1 MNKNGKLL
9 NLIFST
15 DSKKKSINN
24 INNQEFIKKLSS
36 TKQKISD
43 INFSDIAVKNSN
55 FIDFNNFKSKNQKS
69 KNNSKMKQNKNN
81 LITSLNDTGE
91 KEDNINDQIIL
102 KYQYYKYLSN
112 NNSDKEKNNLK
123 KKYINSAKNKK
134 IENNSNIK
142 KSENINIDYNKSNEF
157 DKKQI
162 INRKY
167 VKKEEKSENNYPK
180 NNRYKKINGNSDNK
194 IEIFLSSQIKNNVI
208 SKEDLLSLF
217 NNNNSIRNKNIIH
230 KNLNNYTSTNPNIKK
245 DNNNNYKSSF
255 NKNYEKSCPKLNF
268 NKYKYASYRQGQNN
282 INIKKINNEK
292 IKEENNENISKISV
306 RGNFSS
312 NYTLLESNNYIK
324 NKININHIDNNRKNL
339 INSTKSND
347 YNKNI
352 IEFFLPNKLKQNS
365 NNINENIGN
374 FQKIMRRN
382 KIKDNNQKQKVNTQT
397 NLNTNKIELKNSSNV
412 IGVKKI
418 RTFHEKNN
426 NNNKKDLSLHNIAFK
441 KKRPRYFDSEINS
454 NIIDS
459 TNVLK
464 KIKNKN
470 TYINIIRK
478 AFNNQNKNNNN
489 NNYMSN
495 NILENNSQRDSKSV
509 NIIRNRSNSN
519 INNNKKDKK
528 NKYINEHYIN
538 KLMTVIDNNNE
549 NKLSNRQYSQ
559 SNKNEIIYKENNY
572 VNEIIDN
579 NNNKEMNDDK
589 IIQNI
594 SNNSLNTYSI
604 FISHKYYKS
613 QNKIALRKIKLFD
626 FNDNEIPVIFYRTN
640 ADFNNGRLF
649 NTTMTNL
656 EIRKENNL
664 RDEIMKNSIPFL
676 TQIQKDI
683 YIYFYLNNNKSESIK
698 YIQIEN
704 YVNKLNKNISPV
716 KNVEIYKGQN
726 LVYKGMLSNN
736 INIIEMI
743 RNNSKLNVYMERPF
757 STSKTRKDIIIKNTI
772 RTKPEFNTYTKN
784 KTNSKELYYSARN
797 NLFNQFNEQANIKEE
812 EYNEN
817 DNYNNNTNN
826 LLQSSEFIN
835 KNANSN
841 INHIKGNNT
850 INIHINNNT
859 NNITNLEIFEK
870 KERNEKKS
878 NGSYYFTM
886 QNTKKNEEQENELKM
901 SLNQNLDMSFG
912 RINSDSNENNNNANY
927 NQNDIINYER
937 TFENNDGIIQ
947 ENKEINYSDNTYN
960 GNTLLNSMNNSFH
973 NKLLYNANNTNNTTN
988 NNNYIQFNKIKFILT
1003 SNYGH
1008 KKHIGLTGIEF
1019 YNMKG
1024 DLINIESALSIGAL
1038 PKDLRTIYDDENDLR
1053 IFENVFNGF
1062 NNTDE
1067 IENMW
1072 ATKLKK
1078 TEPKSFIELYF
1089 KEKIKV
1095 SKLKIY
1101 NYNEKNNLQ
1110 IGVKTIDLY
1119 LDDKFYDTIYLKP
1132 GIGDIAYDYINLKEE
1147 ISNDSSDDGLNF
1159 NKENDFGQI
1168 ILFPINN
1175 QNLDNSLHDNLEEIK
1190 YASSLFEQ
1198 SYETPFMP
1206 YGNYIKFEFLSNY
1219 YKGKPI
1225 NDEGKILKY
1234 NDIGLDS
1241 IEIYNNENKNILSKK
1256 SDYKYKI
1263 ISNCE
1268 IFHNKKNK
1276 LILNGAQ
1283 NNNGNNCF
1291 FYLFDTSIK
1300 ISYIKLNPLTKN
1312 MKSIFNTVK
1321 EIKIFCDT
1329 KIIFEGELYIDHP
1342 TIILFTCDEK
1352 YIKQINKKYLTQK
1365 YNERND
1371 EEIIND
1377 KYFSLILN

>member
-15 DSKKKSINN
+15 DSKKKNLNN

-55 FIDFNNFKSKNQKS
+55 FIDFNNFKSKKQKS
-69 KNNSKMKQNKNN
+69 KNNSKVKQNKNNN

-91 KEDNINDQIIL
+91 KEENINDQIIL

-112 NNSDKEKNNLK
+112 NSKDKEKNNLK
-123 KKYINSAKNKK
+123 KKYIYGAKNKK
-134 IENNSNIK
+134 SSNNSNIK
-142 KSENINIDYNKSNEF
+142 KNENINIDYNKSNEF

-162 INRKY
+162 INRKF
-167 VKKEEKSENNYPK
+167 VKKEEKSENNFQK
-180 NNRYKKINGNSDNK
+180 NNRYKKINSNSDNK

-217 NNNNSIRNKNIIH
+217 NNNNSIRNKNTNN
-230 KNLNNYTSTNPNIKK
+230 KNINNYTSTNPNNK
-245 DNNNNYKSSF
+245 NENNYKSTF

-268 NKYKYASYRQGQNN
+268 NKYASYRQGQNN
-282 INIKKINNEK
+282 INIKKFNYEK
-292 IKEENNENISKISV
+292 TKEENNENTSKISV

-312 NYTLLESNNYIK
+312 NFTLLEPNNYLK
-324 NKININHIDNNRKNL
+324 NKINLNIDSNRKNL
-339 INSTKSND
+339 IKSTKSND

-352 IEFFLPNKLKQNS
+352 IEFFLPNKIKQNP
-365 NNINENIGN
+365 NNLNDNLGN

-382 KIKDNNQKQKVNTQT
+382 KIKENNQKQKVNTQT
-397 NLNTNKIELKNSSNV
+397 NLNPNKFELKNPNNV

-418 RTFHEKNN
+418 RTFHEKGNN
-426 NNNKKDLSLHNIAFK
+426 NTKKDLSLHNLAFK

-459 TNVLK
+459 TNILK
-464 KIKNKN
+464 KIRNKN

-478 AFNNQNKNNNN
+478 ALNNQNKNGN
-489 NNYMSN
+489 NNYLSN
-495 NILENNSQRDSKSV
+495 NIVENNSQRDSKSV
-509 NIIRNRSNSN
+509 NVIRNRSNSN
-519 INNNKKDKK
+519 LNNNNKNNKK
-528 NKYINEHYIN
+528 NIYINEHYIN
-538 KLMTVIDNNNE
+538 KLMTVIDTNKE
-549 NKLSNRQYSQ
+549 NKINNRQYSLN
-559 SNKNEIIYKENNY
+559 NKNEINYKENNY
-572 VNEIIDN
+572 VNDIMDN
-579 NNNKEMNDDK
+579 NSNNEMNNDK
-589 IIQNI
+589 IIENI

-613 QNKIALRKIKLFD
+613 QNKIALKKIKLFD
-626 FNDNEIPVIFYRTN
+626 LNDNEIPVIFYRTN

-656 EIRKENNL
+656 EFKKESNL
-664 RDEIMKNSIPFL
+664 RDEIMKNNIPFL

-683 YIYFYLNNNKSESIK
+683 YIYFYLNNNKSENIK

-704 YVNKLNKNISPV
+704 YMNKLNKNVSPV
-716 KNVEIYKGQN
+716 KNIEIYKGQN
-726 LVYKGMLSNN
+726 LVYKGALLNN
-736 INIIEMI
+736 VNIIDMTISRKNSKINIY
-743 RNNSKLNVYMERPF
+743 KERPF
-757 STSKTRKDIIIKNTI
+757 STSKTRKDIIIKNSVK
-772 RTKPEFNTYTKN
+772 TKPEFNTYTKN
-784 KTNSKELYYSARN
+784 KTNSKEIYYSARS

-812 EYNEN
+812 EYIENEF
-817 DNYNNNTNN
+817 NNNTNNNN
-826 LLQSSEFIN
+826 LLQSSEIIN
-835 KNANSN
+835 KCENSN
-841 INHIKGNNT
+841 RNHIKGNNT

-859 NNITNLEIFEK
+859 NNIKNLEIYEK
-870 KERNEKKS
+870 KVRNEKKNS
-878 NGSYYFTM
+878 GSYYFTM
-886 QNTKKNEEQENELKM
+886 QNTKKNDNQENELKM

-912 RINSDSNENNNNANY
+912 RINSDNNENNNY
-927 NQNDIINYER
+927 NQNDIINYEK
-937 TFENNDGIIQ
+937 TCENNDAIIQ
-947 ENKEINYSDNTYN
+947 EIKEINYSDNTYN
-960 GNTLLNSMNNSFH
+960 GNILLNSMNDSFH
-973 NKLLYNANNTNNTTN
+973 TKLLYNTNTNINT

-1024 DLINIESALSIGAL
+1024 DLINIESAISIGAL

-1072 ATKLKK
+1072 VTKLKK

-1110 IGVKTIDLY
+1110 IGAKTIDLY
-1119 LDDKFYDTIYLKP
+1119 LDDKFYDTINLKP

-1147 ISNDSSDDGLNF
+1147 ISNDSDDGFNN

-1168 ILFPINN
+1168 ITFPIYNEKPDEPLN
-1175 QNLDNSLHDNLEEIK
+1175 IDLIEIK
-1190 YASSLFEQ
+1190 YASLLFEQ

-1219 YKGKPI
+1219 YKGTPI
-1225 NDEGKILKY
+1225 KEEGNILKY

-1241 IEIYNNENKNILSKK
+1241 IEIYNNENINILSKK
-1256 SDYKYKI
+1256 SGYKYKI

-1283 NNNGNNCF
+1283 NINGNNCL
-1291 FYLFDTSIK
+1291 FYIFDTSIN

-1312 MKSIFNTVK
+1312 MKSLFNTVK

-1329 KIIFEGELYIDHP
+1329 KIIFEGELYMEHP
-1342 TIILFTCDEK
+1342 TIALFTCEERITK
-1352 YIKQINKKYLTQK
+1352 EINKKYLTQK
-1365 YNERND
+1365 VTVRND
-1371 EEIIND
+1371 TEIIND